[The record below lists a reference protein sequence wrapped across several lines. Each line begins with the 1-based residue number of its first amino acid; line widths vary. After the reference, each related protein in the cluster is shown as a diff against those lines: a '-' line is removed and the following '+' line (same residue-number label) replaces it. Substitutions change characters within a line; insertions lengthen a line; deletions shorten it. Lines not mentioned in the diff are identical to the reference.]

1 MDTSLAVELGELLR
15 ERGLTLALAESCTGG
30 LIGDRITNVAGSSD
44 YFLGAIVSYA
54 IDAKINLLGVS
65 DDMLNEHGAV
75 SAQTVKEMAYGARD
89 VLGADIGLSVSGI
102 AGPGGGTTV
111 KPVGLV
117 WFGLSAEDRSWTQE
131 KRFHGDRIEVKNKSA
146 DEALR
151 FLLSY
156 LQGQLYD

>member
-65 DDMLNEHGAV
+65 DDTLNEHGAV
-75 SAQTVKEMAYGARD
+75 SAQTVKEMAHGARH

-117 WFGLSAEDRSWTQE
+117 WFGLSAEDGSWTQE